1 MFSEERSG
9 EESMQITSRFT
20 IAVHIITAVDY
31 FKDKEK
37 VTSNFLAGS
46 VGANPVIVRNV
57 MGNLKEAGIIDISQG
72 KSGITLAKKPD
83 EITFFD
89 IYKAVDCIDDEGLF
103 HFHENPNANCP
114 VGRNIHKA
122 VDGKLLKVQQAM
134 EEEMKQIFLADVVD
148 DTRREILNGER

>member
-1 MFSEERSG
+1 
-9 EESMQITSRFT
+9 MQITSRFT

-57 MGNLKEAGIIDISQG
+57 MGDLKEAGIIDISQG

>member
-1 MFSEERSG
+1 
-9 EESMQITSRFT
+9 MQITSKFT
-20 IAVHIITAVDY
+20 IAVHVITAIDY
-31 FKDKEK
+31 FKDHEK

-72 KSGITLAKKPD
+72 KSGITLAKRLD
-83 EITFFD
+83 DITFYD
-89 IYKAVDCIDDEGLF
+89 IYRAVDSISDEGLF

-122 VDGKLLKVQQAM
+122 VDEKLLKVQQAM
-134 EEEMKQIFLADVVD
+134 EAEMKQITLLDVVE
-148 DTRREILNGER
+148 DTRKEILSETV

>member
-1 MFSEERSG
+1 
-9 EESMQITSRFT
+9 MQITSKFT
-20 IAVHIITAVDY
+20 IAVHVITAIDY
-31 FKDKEK
+31 FKDHEK

-72 KSGITLAKKPD
+72 KSGITLAKRLD
-83 EITFFD
+83 DITFYD
-89 IYKAVDCIDDEGLF
+89 IYRAVDSVSDEGLF

-122 VDGKLLKVQQAM
+122 VDEKLLKVQQAM
-134 EEEMKQIFLADVVD
+134 EAEMKQITLSDVVE
-148 DTRREILNGER
+148 DTRKEILSETA